1 MSAFNLE
8 IVTPIRDL
16 VLGEVIYARCPGFDG
31 AFGIMSNHREG
42 IIALNIGEI
51 KVRKDDRDHY
61 YASGK
66 GFAEIFDN
74 KVKLLVE
81 SIEKS
86 SEIDVKRAKSSLD
99 RAKLRKSENDPQLN
113 LARLDASLTR
123 ALNRLTISNR

>member
-1 MSAFNLE
+1 
-8 IVTPIRDL
+8 
-16 VLGEVIYARCPGFDG
+16 
-31 AFGIMSNHREG
+31 MSNHREG

-86 SEIDVKRAKSSLD
+86 SEIDVKRAKSSLE
-99 RAKLRKSENDPQLN
+99 RAKSRKSENDPQLN

-123 ALNRLTISNR
+123 ALMRLTISNR